1 MMGLLRNLGVA
12 HWVCWIVGHRECL
25 CPNIGLGLGTHCLRC
40 NMVLAK
46 KAAA

>member
-12 HWVCWIVGHRECL
+12 HWVCWIVGHRKCL
-25 CPNIGLGLGTHCLRC
+25 LCRTLGLYRVHCLRC
-40 NMVLAK
+40 NMVLTK